1 MFIARLGAC
10 EMKPL
15 VIAAIGYLIVL
26 PLAAWVMVRQQ
37 AAEKA
42 LLNVSYDP
50 TRELWRDL
58 NRAFREEYERE
69 TGRRVAISQS
79 HGASGSQARAV
90 IDGLE
95 ADVISLALW
104 SDTDQLRKSGLIVP
118 NWDKSPRRT
127 LAYYSTIIFVV
138 RAGNPRK
145 IREWDDLIRP
155 NVQVITPSPKTSG
168 NGKLSLLAAWGAML
182 KAGKSEVEA
191 EAYVAELYRH
201 APVLD
206 TGARGA
212 AMTFA
217 QKKIGDVHLTW
228 ENEGHLEVNES
239 KGALE
244 IVYPRWSIRA
254 EPHVALVDANVDR
267 RGTREVAQK
276 YLDFLFTPAGQR
288 IIAKHYYRPADDSYR
303 DKDQLP
309 DVGLF
314 DLTLV
319 AKDWDEAQQ
328 RFFAD
333 GGVFDRIYEGK

>member
-1 MFIARLGAC
+1 MRS
-10 EMKPL
+10 L
-15 VIAAIGYLIVL
+15 VVAAVGYLLVMPI
-26 PLAAWVMVRQQ
+26 AAWVMVHQQ
-37 AAEKA
+37 AADKA

-58 NRAFREEYERE
+58 NHAFRDEYERE
-69 TGRRVAISQS
+69 TGRRVTISQS

-95 ADVISLALW
+95 ADVVSLALW
-104 SDTDQLRKSGLIVP
+104 SDTDQIRKSGLIAP
-118 NWDKSPRRT
+118 GWDQPPHRT
-127 LAYYSTIIFVV
+127 LPYYSTIVFVV
-138 RAGNPRK
+138 RAGNPK
-145 IREWDDLIRP
+145 QIRDWGDLIRP

-191 EAYVAELYRH
+191 ERFVAELYRH

-228 ENEGHLEVNES
+228 ESEAHLEVNES

-244 IVYPRWSIRA
+244 MVYPHWSIRA
-254 EPHVALVDANVDR
+254 EPQVALVDANVDR
-267 RGTREVAQK
+267 RGTREVAQR
-276 YLDFLFTPAGQR
+276 YLDFLFKSTGQR

-303 DKDQLP
+303 DRSHLP
-309 DVGLF
+309 DVKLF
-314 DLTLV
+314 ELKLI
-319 AKDWDEAQQ
+319 ASDWDAAQQ

-333 GGVFDRIYEGK
+333 GGVFDRIYQQK